1 MAREGSKR
9 QIAIEIM
16 NANADKSMA
25 EVMEMIAKANNL
37 SMGAAR
43 SYYKYLAEQGMAAG
57 KVEKIARQKAVT
69 VAPVKVKAEKAPKAE
84 KKAKETKSPE
94 EIERIKS
101 ANLARLK
108 EVHSKRKNV
117 VKKTDEV
124 ETVEA
129 DPFVAPVA
137 LTMDEVHALV

>member
-9 QIAIEIM
+9 QIVIEIM
-16 NANADKSMA
+16 TANVDKAMADVVPLIA
-25 EVMEMIAKANNL
+25 EALNGNN
-37 SMGAAR
+37 SVGR
-43 SYYKYLAEQGMAAG
+43 HYYKWMVEHNMAPG
-57 KVEKIARQKAVT
+57 VVEKIAR
-69 VAPVKVKAEKAPKAE
+69 VKAEKAPAAPKAE
-84 KKAKETKSPE
+84 KAPAAPKEAKSPE
-94 EIERIKS
+94 EIERIKA